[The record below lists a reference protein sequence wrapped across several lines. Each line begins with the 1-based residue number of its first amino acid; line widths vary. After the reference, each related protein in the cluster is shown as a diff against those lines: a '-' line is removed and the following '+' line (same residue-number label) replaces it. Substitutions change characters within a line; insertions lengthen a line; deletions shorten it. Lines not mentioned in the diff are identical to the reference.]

1 VGTVVVD
8 RVVKVYRGVR
18 GGPDL
23 CALNQ
28 VSFQVAE
35 GEFCSMLGH
44 SGCGK
49 TTLLYLIAGFEEPTS
64 GTVMV
69 DGKTI
74 TGPGWDRTV
83 VFQDYSLFPWMT
95 VAQNIAF
102 GLEMKRVAARERE
115 QLVRYYVEL
124 VGLTGFEGRY
134 PHELSGGMQQRVALA
149 RALAVNPRILL
160 MDEPFA
166 AVDAQTREYLQ
177 DELIK
182 IWQVERK
189 TILFV
194 THSIAEAVKLSDRI
208 IVLTR
213 RPGTVKANLRVDL
226 PRPRRED
233 DPAVMALR
241 HRIRQLLE
249 AES

>member
-1 VGTVVVD
+1 
-8 RVVKVYRGVR
+8 
-18 GGPDL
+18 
-23 CALNQ
+23 
-28 VSFQVAE
+28 
-35 GEFCSMLGH
+35 
-44 SGCGK
+44 
-49 TTLLYLIAGFEEPTS
+49 
-64 GTVMV
+64 
-69 DGKTI
+69 
-74 TGPGWDRTV
+74 
-83 VFQDYSLFPWMT
+83 MT

-124 VGLTGFEGRY
+124 VGLTGFEGHY

-166 AVDAQTREYLQ
+166 AVDAQTREHLQ